1 MNIYIIVQHLNHLD
15 QGEDRFL
22 KLGRELSSRGHNV
35 TVITTKDSVDLDL
48 GKKKIGLIQK
58 NGLKVIAFNVE
69 DDRQYGPLKKIY
81 TYLKF
86 ARMSRTQGHR
96 LPKPNLIIAASPPLT
111 AVWPALKLGQFYQ
124 VPVVID
130 IRELWPDGPV
140 QRGSLKN
147 KLLIRVFKGL
157 EQKAY
162 QQASRIIVSGKNIA
176 EMVKLRVADQAKI
189 KIVSNK
195 SDNRTLIEQF
205 EHALEEF
212 KV

>member
-1 MNIYIIVQHLNHLD
+1 MNIYIIAQYLNLYD
-15 QGEDRFL
+15 QGEDIFF
-22 KLGRELSSRGHNV
+22 KLGRKLVSNGHDV
-35 TVITTKDSVDLDL
+35 TIFTINRAIDLDL

-58 NGLKVIAFNVE
+58 YGLKIIAFNV
-69 DDRQYGPLKKIY
+69 DYDRQYGRFKKMY
-81 TYLKF
+81 AHLKF
-86 ARMSRTQGHR
+86 ARMSQAQGHR

-111 AVWPALKLGQFYQ
+111 AVWPALKLGKFYQ
-124 VPVVID
+124 VPVVMD

-162 QQASRIIVSGKNIA
+162 QQASRIIVSGKSIA
-176 EMVKLRVADQAKI
+176 EAVKVRVADQTKLKI
-189 KIVSNK
+189 ILDMT
-195 SDNRTLIEQF
+195 DNRSLIEQY
-205 EHALEEF
+205 EHALGEF

>member
-1 MNIYIIVQHLNHLD
+1 MNIYIIAQHLNRYD
-15 QGEDRFL
+15 QEEDRYFR
-22 KLGRELSSRGHNV
+22 LGRQLSSRGHDV
-35 TVITTKDSVDLDL
+35 TVITTKGSVDLDL

-69 DDRQYGPLKKIY
+69 DAHQYGHLKKIY
-81 TYLKF
+81 AYLKF
-86 ARMSRTQGHR
+86 ARMSRVQGHR

-140 QRGSLKN
+140 LRGSLKN
-147 KLLIRVFKGL
+147 KLLIRVFKSL
-157 EQKAY
+157 EQRAY
-162 QQASRIIVSGKNIA
+162 QRVSRIIVSGESMA
-176 EMVKLRVADQAKI
+176 ETVKVRVAESDKI
-189 KIVSNK
+189 RIIADKNDGRSQ
-195 SDNRTLIEQF
+195 IEQF
-205 EHALEEF
+205 EHTLVEF